1 MKNEN
6 ESATALTPLDEA
18 YLHATGPVTVGMTN
32 DYMFRIVF
40 QENKYALKG
49 LISSVL
55 HMDPDNIKSLDI
67 KNTVKPGVRISDK
80 EYRMDILVTMN
91 DNKTLCLEMQLRNLG
106 NWQYRSLSYLCREFD
121 SLDHGDDYE
130 NVQPVYQIG
139 FLGFTLFE
147 DHPEFCSLYQMRNK
161 KDNHLYTDRFNLI
174 VIELNQEELAS
185 DEDIKYGIDKWVK
198 LFKSKTW
205 EELNMVAQGNEYMA
219 SAVKSMYLSN
229 EDYNVIKVARERE
242 EFLRSQAYKER
253 KIASLTAEVASLS
266 DENKSLS
273 NENASLSNE
282 NASLSNEIS
291 SLSDE
296 NASLSNEISSLS
308 NENASLSNEI
318 TRLRKILKDKGI
330 DADN

>member
-1 MKNEN
+1 MEN
-6 ESATALTPLDEA
+6 EPVTTQAPLDEA
-18 YLHATGPVTVGMTN
+18 YLNATGPITIGMTN

-55 HMDPDNIKSLDI
+55 HLSPNNIKCLEI
-67 KNTVKPGVRISDK
+67 KNTVKPGVSISDK

-91 DNKTLCLEMQLRNLG
+91 NDKTLSLEMQLRNQG

-147 DHPEFCSLYQMRNK
+147 DHPEFCALYQMRNK

-185 DEDIKYGIDKWVK
+185 DEDIRYGIDRWVK
-198 LFKSKTW
+198 LFKSRTW
-205 EELNMVAQGNEYMA
+205 EELKMVAQGNEYMA
-219 SAVKSMYLSN
+219 SAVRSMYLSN
-229 EDYNVIKVARERE
+229 EDRNVIKVARERE

-253 KIASLTAEVASLS
+253 KIASLTAENASLS
-266 DENKSLS
+266 DEI
-273 NENASLSNE
+273 ASLSD
-282 NASLSNEIS
+282 EIA

-296 NASLSNEISSLS
+296 NASLSD
-308 NENASLSNEI
+308 EI
-318 TRLRKILKDKGI
+318 TRLRKLLNDKGI

>member
-1 MKNEN
+1 MKNEI
-6 ESATALTPLDEA
+6 EPVTASGPLDEA

-55 HMDPDNIKSLDI
+55 HMNPDNIKSLDI
-67 KNTVKPGVRISDK
+67 KNTVKPGVSISDK

-91 DNKTLCLEMQLRNLG
+91 DKSSLNLEMQLRNQG
-106 NWQYRSLSYLCREFD
+106 NWQYRSLYYLCREFD

-139 FLGFTLFE
+139 FLGFTLFV
-147 DHPEFCSLYQMRNK
+147 DHPEFCSWYQMRNK

-174 VIELNQEELAS
+174 VVQLNQENLAL
-185 DEDIKYGIDKWVK
+185 DEDIRYGIDKWVK

-205 EELNMVAQGNEYMA
+205 EELKMVAQGNEYMA
-219 SAVKSMYLSN
+219 SAVRSMYLSN

-253 KIASLTAEVASLS
+253 KIASLSAEVA
-266 DENKSLS
+266 SLS

-282 NASLSNEIS
+282 NASL
-291 SLSDE
+291 
-296 NASLSNEISSLS
+296 A
-308 NENASLSNEI
+308 NEN
-318 TRLRKILKDKGI
+318 TRLRNLLKDNGI

>member
-1 MKNEN
+1 MKNEI
-6 ESATALTPLDEA
+6 EPVTASGPLDEA

-55 HMDPDNIKSLDI
+55 HMNPDNIKSLDI
-67 KNTVKPGVRISDK
+67 KNTVKPGVSISDK

-91 DNKTLCLEMQLRNLG
+91 DKSSLNLEMQLRNQG
-106 NWQYRSLSYLCREFD
+106 NWQYRSLYYLCREFD

-139 FLGFTLFE
+139 FLGFNLFV
-147 DHPEFCSLYQMRNK
+147 DHPEFCSWYQMRNK

-174 VIELNQEELAS
+174 VVQLNQENLAL
-185 DEDIKYGIDKWVK
+185 DEDIRYGIDKWVK

-205 EELNMVAQGNEYMA
+205 EELKMVAQGNEYMA
-219 SAVKSMYLSN
+219 SAVRSMYLSN

-253 KIASLTAEVASLS
+253 KIASLSAEV
-266 DENKSLS
+266 
-273 NENASLSNE
+273 ASLSNE
-282 NASLSNEIS
+282 NASL
-291 SLSDE
+291 
-296 NASLSNEISSLS
+296 A
-308 NENASLSNEI
+308 NEN
-318 TRLRKILKDKGI
+318 TRLRNLLKDNGI